1 MIPSRK
7 TCQRPIL
14 FQKLLNT
21 NTSPSSSPP
30 KIPINILIRIPSRRP
45 FNQDYALSRL
55 SNWQK
60 GVDPRKGKLT
70 ALSWFRGME
79 TVERNVTVVWSK
91 RFVHTVEGNP
101 VLFSAKTRIVS
112 KGRKRRQRGREGKRE
127 RDRECAFVHSKRW
140 NNGGRIGTRTR
151 DMMKMDGKFFFFFL
165 TNETHGAVCSFKS
178 VFLLDAGHPQSL
190 EQHFARNLHRK

>member
-1 MIPSRK
+1 MLEYIFFLCDIRIHLRAFK
-7 TCQRPIL
+7 KRFHVETCQWPIF

-127 RDRECAFVHSKRW
+127 R
-140 NNGGRIGTRTR
+140 
-151 DMMKMDGKFFFFFL
+151 
-165 TNETHGAVCSFKS
+165 ETGNALSCTANV
-178 VFLLDAGHPQSL
+178 
-190 EQHFARNLHRK
+190 ETMEEE

>member
-1 MIPSRK
+1 MIPRRK
-7 TCQRPIL
+7 TCQWPIL

-127 RDRECAFVHSKRW
+127 RERQGMRFRAQQTLKQWRKNRDQDEGYDE
-140 NNGGRIGTRTR
+140 NGWQI
-151 DMMKMDGKFFFFFL
+151 FFFFFWRAKHTVQCVVL
-165 TNETHGAVCSFKS
+165 KACFY
-178 VFLLDAGHPQSL
+178 
-190 EQHFARNLHRK
+190 

>member
-7 TCQRPIL
+7 TCQWPIL

-112 KGRKRRQRGREGKRE
+112 KGRKRRQRGRDGKRE
-127 RDRECAFVHSKRW
+127 RERQGMRFRAQQTLKQWRKNRDQDEGYDE
-140 NNGGRIGTRTR
+140 NGWQI
-151 DMMKMDGKFFFFFL
+151 FFFFFDERN
-165 TNETHGAVCSFKS
+165 TRCS
-178 VFLLDAGHPQSL
+178 V
-190 EQHFARNLHRK
+190 